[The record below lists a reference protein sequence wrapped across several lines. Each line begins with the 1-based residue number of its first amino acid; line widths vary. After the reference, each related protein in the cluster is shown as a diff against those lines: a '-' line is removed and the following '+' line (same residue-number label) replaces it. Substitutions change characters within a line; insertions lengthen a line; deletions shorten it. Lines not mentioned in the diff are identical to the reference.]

1 MSLKGK
7 LETFYF
13 ASLLQFLSHD
23 KKTGV
28 LELNHDVNK
37 VKIFIKDGIIVFATS
52 SQKERSLGH
61 LIRKQGMISENELQ
75 KCLQAAKETKRKLGT
90 ILMEKGYVS
99 TETLKKMLHHQV
111 TEVLYD
117 VFLWKAGEFN
127 YKDVSINVE
136 GKLVTQ
142 INTIGLVL
150 EASRRI
156 DEWSIIKKQITNDK
170 LIFKISETT
179 QDKKEIKLNNNE
191 WRILSLIDGSSTV
204 RQVVNKSGYDEFAV
218 YKIFCSLLLSGLIE
232 ESKKAY
238 EKTEAFAEY
247 SRIITIYYD
256 ILHVICKNMETEL
269 GNRVFTIFDE
279 CKIGL
284 SPEQSRLFENF
295 DLMRKPVDRNM
306 DVLLKAVEAHED
318 LDEGCAFLRESFNAL
333 LVEILYKETDLLG
346 LGITQTTLKDTK
358 QALAYVKQ
366 YQKDSTEKV
375 KIVHEIEDIIAKIGR
390 GTSDKNEK
398 KANPGGIA
406 SLFRLK

>member
-1 MSLKGK
+1 MSLMGK

-61 LIRKQGMISENELQ
+61 LIRKQGILSENELQ
-75 KCLQAAKETKRKLGT
+75 KCLQAAKETKHKLGT
-90 ILMEKGYVS
+90 ILVEKGYVS
-99 TETLKKMLHHQV
+99 TQTLKKMLHHQV

-142 INTIGLVL
+142 INTMGLVL

-191 WRILSLIDGSSTV
+191 WRILSLIDGSRTV

-232 ESKKAY
+232 ESKETH
-238 EKTEAFAEY
+238 EKTGAFAEY

-256 ILHVICKNMETEL
+256 ILQVICKNMESEL

-284 SPEQSRLFENF
+284 SPEQSRLFEDF
-295 DLMRKPVDRNM
+295 DLRKPVGRNM
-306 DVLLKAVEAHED
+306 DVLLKAVEAYED
-318 LDEGCAFLRESFNAL
+318 LDEGCAFLRQSFNAF
-333 LVEILYKETDLLG
+333 LVEILYKETGLLG
-346 LGITQTTLKDTK
+346 LGITQKTLKDTK
-358 QALAYVKQ
+358 QALTYVKQ
-366 YQKDSTEKV
+366 YQKDSTDKI
-375 KIVHEIEDIIAKIGR
+375 KIVHEIEDIMAKIGH
-390 GTSDKNEK
+390 GTSGKNEK

-406 SLFRLK
+406 SLLRLK

>member
-28 LELNHDVNK
+28 LELNHDVK
-37 VKIFIKDGIIVFATS
+37 IVKIFIKDGIIVFATS

-90 ILMEKGYVS
+90 ILVEKGYVS

-191 WRILSLIDGSSTV
+191 WRILSLIDGSRTV
-204 RQVVNKSGYDEFAV
+204 RQVVNKSGYDEYTA

-232 ESKKAY
+232 ESKEAH
-238 EKTEAFAEY
+238 EKTGDIAEY
-247 SRIITIYYD
+247 SRIITIYND
-256 ILHVICKNMETEL
+256 ILQVICKNMESEL

-284 SPEQSRLFENF
+284 SPEQSRLFEDF
-295 DLMRKPVDRNM
+295 DLRKPADTNT
-306 DVLLKAVEAHED
+306 DVLLKAVDAYED
-318 LDEGCAFLRESFNAL
+318 LDEGCAFLRQSFNAL
-333 LVEILYKETDLLG
+333 LLDILYKEADLLG
-346 LGITQTTLKDTK
+346 LGITQKTLKDTK
-358 QALAYVKQ
+358 QALTYVKQ
-366 YQKDSTEKV
+366 HQKDSTDKV
-375 KIVHEIEDIIAKIGR
+375 KIVHEIEDIMAKIGH

-406 SLFRLK
+406 SLLRLK